1 MTQYGVRQSAEVA
14 SQMTSVER
22 VLQYTKLDK
31 EGPFESLPA
40 NRPDRD
46 WPKQG
51 NIQFEKV
58 YLYYVPTEPPVLKNL
73 NIFIKAGEKVFISI
87 YLIYFFTFN
96 DNFR

>member
-40 NRPDRD
+40 NRPQLD
-46 WPKQG
+46 WPKRG
-51 NIQFEKV
+51 NVVFQKV
-58 YLYYVPTEPPVLKNL
+58 YLRYVPTEAPVLKNL
-73 NIFIKAGEKVFISI
+73 NITIKAGEKVGLNYNNFFKK
-87 YLIYFFTFN
+87 LIAFF
-96 DNFR
+96 R